1 MEYAPAPYVG
11 YRGCF
16 VTHVSN
22 VLWASCAS
30 LTVVDT
36 IVLLLIVTSALRAYK
51 TGGHGELSHVIHRD
65 GVLFYVYLLCITIAN
80 VTIILAAPPGLNL
93 ILTPLPD
100 VMYSVF
106 TARIILSIREV
117 GRQDMQVELHT
128 LPLSLEFAEN
138 PDALTST
145 AWPQLP
151 SNTRGYDT
159 GIAA

>member
-65 GVLFYVYLLCITIAN
+65 GVLFYVYLLCMPCGPENTSN
-80 VTIILAAPPGLNL
+80 SHLYHLCRHHNRKRNDHTCGAPWFEFDLDPSAGRHVFCVHC
-93 ILTPLPD
+93 PD
-100 VMYSVF
+100 YSQHSRSG
-106 TARIILSIREV
+106 ASRHAS
-117 GRQDMQVELHT
+117 
-128 LPLSLEFAEN
+128 
-138 PDALTST
+138 
-145 AWPQLP
+145 
-151 SNTRGYDT
+151 
-159 GIAA
+159 GIAYPAPLA